1 MNGKATESISGCMEI
16 YKKTAHKKLFIS
28 VTLVWN
34 YKNTMTHYAKQ
45 VFFFM
50 LGHDSNRYV
59 WFITVKKKKQNKLEV
74 HQSTVRGP
82 TWDDFRPVSLQYGHL

>member
-1 MNGKATESISGCMEI
+1 MNGKVTESISGCMEI

-45 VFFFM
+45 VFF
-50 LGHDSNRYV
+50 YV
-59 WFITVKKKKQNKLEV
+59 G
-74 HQSTVRGP
+74 S
-82 TWDDFRPVSLQYGHL
+82 